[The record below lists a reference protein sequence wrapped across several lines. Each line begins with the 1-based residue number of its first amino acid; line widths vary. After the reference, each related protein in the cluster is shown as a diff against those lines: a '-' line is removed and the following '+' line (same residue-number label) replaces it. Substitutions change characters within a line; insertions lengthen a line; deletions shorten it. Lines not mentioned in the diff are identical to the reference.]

1 MAATQERVR
10 PLDGPARWAVM
21 ALVVVIVADLLA
33 IGADWLEIDL
43 LSRAIDGKRV
53 SMSEL
58 DSSDDRQAVLGL
70 LGLAVVIAAA
80 VFFIRWFHAAY
91 ANLTALGRE
100 DLRFGT
106 GWAIGAWFVPLLNLW
121 RPKQIAN
128 DIWRGSNPNVP
139 SQPAP
144 WKEAGVPTFLELWWG
159 AWIIADVGQIAM
171 RVWFESETAEEL
183 RTAAYADIGFLVI
196 DVVAATLAIVVVR
209 RLTARQDERVRRSAL
224 FEASSAT
231 MRAA

>member
-1 MAATQERVR
+1 VI
-10 PLDGPARWAVM
+10 
-21 ALVVVIVADLLA
+21 ALVAVIVVDLLA
-33 IGADWLEIDL
+33 IGANWLEIDL
-43 LSRAIDGKRV
+43 LSRAIDGKPV

-58 DSSDDRQAVLGL
+58 DSSDNRQAVLGL

-91 ANLTALGRE
+91 ANLRALGRE

-106 GWAIGAWFVPLLNLW
+106 GWAIGAWFVPFLNLW

-139 SQPAP
+139 FQPAP
-144 WKEAGVPTFLELWWG
+144 WKETAVPTFLELWWG

-183 RTAAYADIGFLVI
+183 RTAAYADIGFLVV
-196 DVVAATLAIVVVR
+196 DVVAAALAIVVVR
-209 RLTARQDERVRRSAL
+209 QLTFRQDERVRRSAL
-224 FEASSAT
+224 FEVSSAT